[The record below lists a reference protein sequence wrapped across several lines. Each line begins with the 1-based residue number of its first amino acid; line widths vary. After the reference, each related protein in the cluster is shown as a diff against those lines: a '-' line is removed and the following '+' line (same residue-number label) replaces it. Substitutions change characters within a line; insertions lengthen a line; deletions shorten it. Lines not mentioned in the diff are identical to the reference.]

1 MPKDKG
7 RKTSTDWNRTMHGSD
22 RSTSSANRKGSRSS
36 SIKRK

>member
-22 RSTSSANRKGSRSS
+22 RSNSSANRKGSRRSS
-36 SIKRK
+36 SDRK

>member
-7 RKTSTDWNRTMHGSD
+7 RKTTSDWNRNMHGGD
-22 RSTSSANRKGSRSS
+22 RSSSSANRKGSKSS